1 MQGWGCAYRS
11 LQTLWSW
18 FVLQGYTHRPP
29 PTHRQIQE
37 ALVEVGE
44 ERSSFVGS
52 THWIGSFEVRDCLA
66 HLMGVSAVC
75 VCACV
80 RACVRVLSHFISYCT
95 LSCLTEKPVSV
106 IFVVFNRRVF
116 LLQVECKILH
126 CSSGSEMAGVGR
138 DLLHHFNKQGTPVMI
153 GERVGGDKAYVQ
165 LY

>member
-1 MQGWGCAYRS
+1 
-11 LQTLWSW
+11 
-18 FVLQGYTHRPP
+18 
-29 PTHRQIQE
+29 
-37 ALVEVGE
+37 
-44 ERSSFVGS
+44 
-52 THWIGSFEVRDCLA
+52 
-66 HLMGVSAVC
+66 MGVSAVC

>member
-44 ERSSFVGS
+44 ERPSFVGS

-80 RACVRVLSHFISYCT
+80 RACVRACVCVRACFIAFHFILHTKLFDREAS
-95 LSCLTEKPVSV
+95 LCL
-106 IFVVFNRRVF
+106 FCVV
-116 LLQVECKILH
+116 
-126 CSSGSEMAGVGR
+126 
-138 DLLHHFNKQGTPVMI
+138 
-153 GERVGGDKAYVQ
+153 
-165 LY
+165 